1 MPDANSTFIAQA
13 PVPPTSG
20 NWNEIKP
27 ISADL
32 QTDDPEYLNA
42 DYIAYQTST
51 WVPEMAGWDTSY
63 DEEGIATCTQQW
75 IAGYNA
81 YDPDDNAYALPI
93 AVRQLLSWNR
103 ELYAKWAT
111 FFDSDHNVQYTWAKP
126 EAGTS
131 IGFNLSQPLVPVRV
145 RVTPRPDMLDHV
157 LEKEFTNESGTTL
170 VPWSAVK
177 GAENSW
183 DASLN
188 DEVYLD
194 KIKKN
199 LLVYDS
205 PTDSTPKAEIKSVR
219 PVFPRMRSQ
228 FYTVTVEF
236 ARDQYKN
243 RFGIRYAH
251 VEIRPSVRL
260 LSLKNIPM
268 TLVPTG
274 SDGQPD
280 FTALYQVV
288 DLPIPNGGGATT
300 PQQIAGQAQF
310 TEAILEK
317 IDTGFPVR
325 EGQLEIRVTYQWV
338 SMDNLLKAGPIGN
351 LGQLDAAVAGLVS
364 PFQIPEGLY
373 LGAVNSKSFLGYS
386 RGRVLY
392 NGCELTPKQSPVT
405 GKMGYRVTHEFLIN
419 PNMEWN
425 QARYT
430 GTYNPTTPAN
440 GWDIFG
446 NAIAWRTGYMC
457 MQPSRVRQ
465 ESLDQ
470 NNNVINTYTP
480 LYTIKL
486 ATDNAQ
492 HAIYPYPYMDFN
504 EIDNAGN
511 KSPALLYYGMVGDD
525 FSPQTEG

>member
-1 MPDANSTFIAQA
+1 MSNANYTFIAPA

-20 NWNEIKP
+20 NWNEINP

-32 QTDDPEYLNA
+32 QTYDSEYLDVN
-42 DYIAYQTST
+42 YIAYQTST
-51 WVPEMAGWDTSY
+51 WVPDMSGWDTSY
-63 DEEGIATCTQQW
+63 DEQGIATCTQQW
-75 IAGYNA
+75 IACYNA
-81 YDPDDNAYALPI
+81 YDPEGNGYALPI
-93 AVRQLLSWNR
+93 AVRQLISWNR

-111 FFDSDHNVQYTWAKP
+111 FFDSDYNANYKWDRP
-126 EAGTS
+126 DAGTS
-131 IGFNLSQPLVPVRV
+131 IGYNLSQPLVPVRV
-145 RVTPRPDMLDHV
+145 RVTPRVELLDKV
-157 LEKEFTNESGTTL
+157 LEREFTDYDTTSL
-170 VPWSAVK
+170 IPWSAIK
-177 GAENSW
+177 GAESSW
-183 DASLN
+183 DSSVTG
-188 DEVYLD
+188 EVYLAQV
-194 KIKKN
+194 KKN
-199 LLVYDS
+199 LLVYNT
-205 PTDSTPKAEIKSVR
+205 PTDDASPIEIRAAR

-251 VEIRPSVRL
+251 VELRPSVRL

-274 SDGQPD
+274 ADGQPD
-280 FTALYQVV
+280 FTSLYQVV
-288 DLPIPNGGGATT
+288 DLPIPNGGGAVT
-300 PQQIAGQAQF
+300 PAQVSGQAQV

-325 EGQLEIRVTYQWV
+325 EGQMEMRVTYPWV
-338 SMDNLLKAGPIGN
+338 SIDQLLAAGPIGN
-351 LGQLDAAVAGLVS
+351 LGQLDAVTEGMVS
-364 PFQIPEGLY
+364 PFQIPDGLY
-373 LGAVNSKSFLGYS
+373 LGAVNATSFLGYS

-405 GKMGYRVTHEFLIN
+405 GKMGYQVTHEFLIN

-430 GTYNPTTPAN
+430 GTYNPTAPAN

-446 NAIAWRTGYMC
+446 NAVAWRTGYMC

-470 NNNVINTYTP
+470 NNNVITTYTP

-486 ATDNAQ
+486 ATDGNQ
-492 HAIYPYPYMDFN
+492 HAIYPYPYMEFN
-504 EIDNAGN
+504 IIETDE
-511 KSPALLYYGMVGDD
+511 KSEPALLYYGMVGDAY
-525 FSPQTEG
+525 SPTNEA